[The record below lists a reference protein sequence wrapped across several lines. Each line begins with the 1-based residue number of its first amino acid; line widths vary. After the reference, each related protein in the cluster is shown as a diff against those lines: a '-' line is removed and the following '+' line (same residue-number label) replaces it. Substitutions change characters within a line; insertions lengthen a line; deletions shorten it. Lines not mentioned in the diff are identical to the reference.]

1 MDFMKEA
8 VYEAKKGVLNKEGG
22 PFGAVIVKNGKIIG
36 KGHNQVVKLKDPT
49 AHAEIQAI
57 RDACKNI
64 GSFDLSGCEMYITC
78 EPCPMC
84 FGAIH
89 WARIE
94 RVYFA
99 ATREDA
105 ANIGFDDKFI
115 WDVIEGKREDNVLF
129 KHTPSKEA
137 LEVMK
142 LWESMEDKTLY

>member
-115 WDVIEGKREDNVLF
+115 WDVIEGKRKDNVLF